1 MLVLVVDVAL
11 MPILFFVAGYLAT
24 PSLQRRGPRGFVREK
39 LVRLGIP
46 WVLGVVLAPL
56 ATYLTY
62 VSRNVPMSYL
72 QFWATDFWGSLFQQ
86 GVYWFLG
93 VLLLEFLVLVYAY
106 AFPARAT
113 LQAGPR
119 VVQPKARLFAW
130 FVVLTAGGSIL
141 FAPLLGLDDW
151 QSLRVLV
158 VQPARIAFYV
168 GYFALG
174 VCAERHAWFTEGGFR
189 PRLALWG
196 PGCLLAGAA
205 YLAYR
210 LADTPR
216 AVPAMA
222 VTALLF
228 SAFCLTAL
236 LAGVALFSRWV
247 NGAGLAWRTLAANSF
262 GIYYVHPLILYALAW
277 VRVGVSVPSWLKAT
291 GLVVVT
297 LVLSLAV
304 SALVLRRPPGLRRM
318 FWGRVHLGGRQGAD
332 EGEGVFWFSRPLRSK
347 IEALPDGSSM
357 TVILSVSFWMYWY
370 CRIWSESEAASVV
383 LAFA

>member
-1 MLVLVVDVAL
+1 MSERPRLFYLDNLRAVVIVMVIVLHTSITYMANPPVWWNVLDPDSSMLFTMLVLVVDVAI

-39 LVRLGIP
+39 VVRLGIP
-46 WVLGVVLAPL
+46 WVLGVVFLAPL
-56 ATYLTY
+56 ATYMTY

-72 QFWATDFWGSLFQQ
+72 QFWATDFWGPLFSH

-93 VLLLEFLVLVYAY
+93 VLFVAFLVLVYAY
-106 AFPARAT
+106 EFPARAT

-119 VVQPKARLFAW
+119 VAQPKVRLFAW

-141 FAPLLGLDDW
+141 LAPILGLDDW
-151 QSLRVLV
+151 RSLRVLV
-158 VQPARIAFYV
+158 VQPARIAFYA

-174 VCAERHAWFTEGGFR
+174 IYAERHAWFTEGGFR
-189 PRLALWG
+189 PKLALWG
-196 PGCLLAGAA
+196 PGCVLAGAA

-228 SAFCLTAL
+228 SAFCLATL

-247 NGAGLAWRTLAANSF
+247 NGAGPAWRTLAANSF
-262 GIYYVHPLILYALAW
+262 GIYYVHPLILYPLAY
-277 VRVGVSVPSWLKAT
+277 VLVGVSVPSWLKAT
-291 GLVVVT
+291 FLVVVT

-304 SALVLRRPPGLRRM
+304 SALVLKRGPGLRRM
-318 FWGRVHLGGRQGAD
+318 F
-332 EGEGVFWFSRPLRSK
+332 
-347 IEALPDGSSM
+347 
-357 TVILSVSFWMYWY
+357 
-370 CRIWSESEAASVV
+370 
-383 LAFA
+383 